1 MWIAMRL
8 TVLIT
13 ALSLPAAFVHGG
25 QPASR
30 TVRSVAVQLLAFN
43 DFHGNLE
50 PPSGADG
57 QINATIAGGAE
68 YLATH
73 LANAI
78 ARNPNSIV
86 VSAGDVIGASPFVSS
101 LFHDEPTIEAMN
113 AMRLAVSSVG
123 NHEFDEGP
131 AELLRMKRG
140 GCHPR
145 DGCQDGD
152 GFTGATFQY
161 LSANVIRTATR
172 EPLFPPTAV
181 RTVGGVKIG
190 FIGETLQGTPRIV
203 SAAGTKGLTFLD
215 EAATANAQAERLKRQ
230 GVHAIVLLIHQGGR
244 QRPVDGSPDPNGCVN
259 FSGAIDPIL
268 EKLSPDIQVVIAGH
282 SHVFYNCR
290 IGNRLIT
297 SAGSYGRM
305 FTRVI
310 LDIDRATDRITS
322 AAAVNEIVTR
332 DVVKDPAQ
340 TRVLQKYWSL
350 AEGSANKVVGAVTA
364 DLKRAANAAGESA
377 VGDVVADAML
387 AATSTAQTGGATVAF
402 MNSGGIRADIMTGA
416 RPATPA
422 GNVTYRDLFSV
433 QPFGNVLT
441 VVTMTGEMIKRLLEQ
456 QFDNPRPGAAS
467 ILQISNGFTYRYR
480 MNAPAGQHVDVDSI
494 TIDGRHIAAADRLRV
509 ATLDFLVEGGGGY
522 PALGDGTDKL
532 VGIADIDA
540 LVAFFRTR
548 SPIAPPAQ
556 NRIVRID

>member
-1 MWIAMRL
+1 MRIVVRLLVFTVALGLPIAFL
-8 TVLIT
+8 
-13 ALSLPAAFVHGG
+13 HGS
-25 QPASR
+25 QR
-30 TVRSVAVQLLAFN
+30 TIRATRSVAVQLLTFN

-57 QINATIAGGAE
+57 QINAIVAGGAE

-86 VSAGDVIGASPFVSS
+86 VAAGDVIGASPFVSS

-140 GCHPR
+140 GCHPH

-161 LSANVIRTATR
+161 LSANVIRTTTR
-172 EPLFPPTAV
+172 APLFPATAV
-181 RTVGGVKIG
+181 RTVGGVTIG

-203 SAAGTKGLTFLD
+203 SPAGTKGLTFLD
-215 EAATANAQAERLKRQ
+215 EAATANAHAARLKRQ

-244 QRPVDGSPDPNGCVN
+244 QRPVEGNPDPNGCAN

-268 EKLSPDIQVVIAGH
+268 DKLSPDIQVVIAGH

-305 FTRVI
+305 FTRVT
-310 LDIDRATDRITS
+310 LDIDTATDQITS
-322 AAAVNEIVTR
+322 ASAVNEIVTR
-332 DVVKDPAQ
+332 DVAKDPTQ
-340 TRVLQKYWSL
+340 TRIVQKYWRL

-364 DLKRAANAAGESA
+364 DLKRAPNGAGESA

-387 AATSTAQTGGATVAF
+387 AATSTSQTGGAVVAF
-402 MNSGGIRADIMTGA
+402 MNSGGIRADIVASA
-416 RPATPA
+416 RPTTPA
-422 GNVTYRDLFSV
+422 GNVTYRALFAV
-433 QPFGNVLT
+433 QPFGNVVT
-441 VVTMTGEMIKRLLEQ
+441 VVTLTGEMIKRLLEQ
-456 QFDNPRPGAAS
+456 QFDNPRAGAAS
-467 ILQISNGFTYRYR
+467 ILQVSSGFTYRYR

-494 TIDGRHIAAADRLRV
+494 SIDGRPIAAADRLRV